1 MIPPINVGTL
11 PLQQSQDPFAAFDVE
26 FNNALKA
33 PDLAP
38 DATQQSSF
46 ADVLKGA
53 LEDVQKTQNTSEQL
67 AFDYATGKPVDVH
80 QVMIAVAKADVAMNV
95 TSSVVSKVAS
105 GLNTLLQTQV

>member
-1 MIPPINVGTL
+1 MIPPINAGTL
-11 PLQQSQDPFAAFDVE
+11 PLQATQDPFSAFDVE

-33 PDLAP
+33 PDLGP
-38 DATQQSSF
+38 DAAQGPSF
-46 ADVLKGA
+46 ADVLTGA
-53 LEDVQKTQNTSEQL
+53 LEDVQKTQNASEKL

-95 TSSVVSKVAS
+95 ASSVVTKVSS